1 MTIEAFTNNTKAAVA
16 SLDEKIKYAELLAT
30 SGLIPQVYRDKP
42 GNVLTAIE
50 YGQALGIA
58 PIVAINQITVVNGG
72 VSMEAKL
79 MMSLARKAGH
89 TLHLEG
95 DDTHAKCTIIRA
107 DDRGHEIVSEWD
119 QAKAE
124 KAGLWGK
131 GHWAKNPGL
140 MLQYRAA
147 AECIRL
153 ACPEV
158 LSGIT
163 YTPEELAEIRSSNDQ
178 QVTVRVTPATV
189 VAKTAQDYMRS
200 LHLSGKDFKA
210 FAERA
215 LGTRVRAWNSLDEDD
230 QGTVLAALAE
240 WEATGIDPT
249 IEGVAREVVDG
260 ELVET
265 ATGEITKL

>member
-1 MTIEAFTNNTKAAVA
+1 MTIEAFNTNTQAAT
-16 SLDEKIKYAELLAT
+16 LDEKIKYAELLAT
-30 SGLIPQVYRDKP
+30 SGLIPQVYRDRP

-50 YGQALGIA
+50 YGQALGVA
-58 PIVAINQITVVNGG
+58 PIVALNQITVVNGG

-89 TLHLEG
+89 SLHLEG

-107 DDRGHEIVSEWD
+107 DDRGREITSEWD
-119 QAKAE
+119 KAKAE

-140 MLQYRAA
+140 MLKYRAA

-153 ACPEV
+153 GCPEV
-158 LSGIT
+158 LAGIT
-163 YTPEELAEIRSSNDQ
+163 YTPEELAEIRATNDQ
-178 QVTVRVTPATV
+178 KVAVRVTPAPV
-189 VAKTAQDYMRS
+189 VEKTAQDYMRS
-200 LHLSGKDFKA
+200 LRLSGKAFKA

-215 LGTRVRAWNSLDEDD
+215 LGVQVKAWAGLDEDD
-230 QGTVLAALAE
+230 QGTVLAALAAV
-240 WEATGIDPT
+240 EATGVDPT
-249 IEGVAREVVDG
+249 VNGATHEVVDG

-265 ATGEITKL
+265 TTGEITEA